1 MRKCENNEGQCMKIA
16 IMQPYLFPYIGYWQL
31 INAVDEFVLLDD
43 VNYIMRGYI
52 NRNSILIHEKPFLF
66 SISIHKA
73 SQNKLISETKLS
85 FSDMEKDKFLNRI
98 ANAYKKAAQFEKVMP
113 LIQEIVNNPE
123 EDLTEYIYYQ
133 IFKINEY
140 LHINTVLK
148 KSSQIKKNNQLKAQ
162 DRIIDICKIEKADI
176 YINPQGGRKLYNSE
190 NFKQQNI
197 QLYFL
202 DSRRDEIKYNQ
213 LSKEFVPSLSII
225 DVLMNA
231 SGEEIKKLLEKYD
244 LNVN

>member
-1 MRKCENNEGQCMKIA
+1 MKIA

-66 SISIHKA
+66 SIPIH
-73 SQNKLISETKLS
+73 
-85 FSDMEKDKFLNRI
+85 
-98 ANAYKKAAQFEKVMP
+98 NAYKKAAQFEKVMP

>member
-1 MRKCENNEGQCMKIA
+1 MKIA

-31 INAVDEFVLLDD
+31 MNAVDEFVVLDD

-52 NRNSILIHEKPFLF
+52 NRNSILVNEKTFLF
-66 SISIHKA
+66 SVPIHKA
-73 SQNKLISETKLS
+73 SQNKLINETKLS

-133 IFKINEY
+133 ILKINEY
-140 LHINTVLK
+140 LHIDTILK
-148 KSSQIKKNNQLKAQ
+148 KSSQIKKDNQIKGQ
-162 DRIIDICKIEKADI
+162 DKIIDICKIEKADI
-176 YINPQGGRKLYNSE
+176 YINPQGGRKLYSSE
-190 NFKQQNI
+190 KFKRQNI

-202 DSRRDEIKYNQ
+202 DSRMEEIRYNQ
-213 LSKEFVPSLSII
+213 LSKEFIPSLSII
-225 DVLMNA
+225 DILMNV

-244 LNVN
+244 LNEN

>member
-66 SISIHKA
+66 SIPIHKA

-148 KSSQIKKNNQLKAQ
+148 NL
-162 DRIIDICKIEKADI
+162 
-176 YINPQGGRKLYNSE
+176 RK
-190 NFKQQNI
+190 
-197 QLYFL
+197 
-202 DSRRDEIKYNQ
+202 
-213 LSKEFVPSLSII
+213 
-225 DVLMNA
+225 
-231 SGEEIKKLLEKYD
+231 
-244 LNVN
+244 